1 MIARN
6 LKPGMEIGLWTVVSV
21 FEVCG
26 VSEIRCDFPSE
37 GPFYG
42 TSSATRTADP
52 WNTLI
57 MVELER
63 GIPDPGT
70 WRTWYRADEDVE
82 VMR

>member
-1 MIARN
+1 MKARE

-26 VSEIRCDFPSE
+26 IVEHRTEAFESKGWSSGATVSRMP
-37 GPFYG
+37 
-42 TSSATRTADP
+42 DP

-57 MVELER
+57 FVELER
-63 GIPDPGT
+63 GIPDPAMP

-82 VMR
+82 A